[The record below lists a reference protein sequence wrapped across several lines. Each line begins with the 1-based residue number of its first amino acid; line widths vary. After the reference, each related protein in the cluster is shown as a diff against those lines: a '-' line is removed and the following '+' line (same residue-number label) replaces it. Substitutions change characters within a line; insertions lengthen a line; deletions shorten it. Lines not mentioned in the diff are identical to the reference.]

1 MIRLDESFREL
12 FEANDRRTNITNMLP
27 QYGGIHFP
35 RRSGL
40 AVGGSEQNYEFSRNG
55 GVESGCVVS
64 SHHYSIESVIVLV
77 WGSRG
82 KDHHNSQV
90 C

>member
-40 AVGGSEQNYEFSRNG
+40 AVGGDLNKIMSFLEMGEWK
-55 GVESGCVVS
+55 VDV
-64 SHHYSIESVIVLV
+64 
-77 WGSRG
+77 
-82 KDHHNSQV
+82 
-90 C
+90 